1 MTLKSYLA
9 VMDDQRFTHAA
20 MTALQRAQDL
30 ARALGH
36 NEVGT
41 PHLMQALLSDTDGPA
56 KRILERAGADTE
68 ALQRDLASTLASRP
82 TVQGATPQATPDR
95 SLADALKHA
104 ETQAQEWG
112 DRYIAADA
120 LLIGVAKAS
129 PKLSAALPQVETLTE
144 TAHTIRAGKKVDT
157 PDGEQTFEALE
168 RFGIDLTERARNGEL
183 DPVIGRDEEIRRAV
197 QILLRRT
204 KNNPVLI
211 GEPGVGKTAIAEGL
225 AQRIVA
231 GDIPEGLQNKRIVQ
245 LDMGSLLAGAKYR
258 GEFEERLKSV
268 VDDVTQAEG
277 GVVMFID
284 ELHTIVGAGKS
295 EGAVDAGNMLK
306 PALARGQL
314 RLIGATTLSEYRQI
328 EKDAALERRFQPIF
342 VDEPGVEETVT
353 ILRGLKEKYE
363 VHHGV
368 RISDP
373 AIVAAATLSHR
384 YLTDRKLPDA
394 AIDLIDEAASRI
406 RVQLD
411 SLPESIDAL
420 QRRKLELDVE
430 LAALAKEDDPESAG
444 RMQRAQ
450 EELSLLETDIERAQS
465 DWQEEKQRLDALR
478 DAQAERDRV
487 RTQIETAERNY
498 DLDTAAEL
506 RYGHLP
512 KLDERIKDLAQGL
525 HQAKYVSLEVDE
537 DQVAYVVARATGIPV
552 TRLMESEREK
562 LLRMEDELHRRVV
575 GQDAALTAVADAVR
589 RSRAGLAP
597 QGRPIGSF
605 LFLGPTGVGK
615 TETAKAVAEHLF
627 DDEDALV
634 RLDMS
639 EYMEKHS
646 VARLIGAPPGYVGYE
661 EGGQLT
667 ERVRRRPYTV
677 VLFDEVEKAHP
688 DVFNA
693 LLQVLDDGRL
703 TDAKGR
709 TVDFRNTVIV
719 LTSNIASPRI
729 LEMGRA
735 GATQDQLEAAVQSE
749 LQQAFRPEFL
759 NRLDDVVVFR
769 GLDEAQVADIAR
781 LRVNELKTRL
791 EGERIHLTVNEGALE
806 YLAQVGFDPA
816 FGARP
821 LARTVRDELE
831 TPLSKAILAGEIQP
845 GDHVQTETSEG
856 RIRFSTQRPQE
867 VLN

>member
-845 GDHVQTETSEG
+845 GEHVQTETSEG

>member
-1 MTLKSYLA
+1 
-9 VMDDQRFTHAA
+9 MDQQRFTHAA
-20 MTALQRAQDL
+20 TTALQRAQDH
-30 ARALGH
+30 ARDQGH

-41 PHLMQALLSDTDGPA
+41 PHLMQALLTDADGPA
-56 KRILERAGADTE
+56 KRILERAGTDIE
-68 ALQRDLASTLASRP
+68 ALQRDLATTLASRP

-95 SLADALKHA
+95 SLADALKQA
-104 ETQAQEWG
+104 ETQAQAWG
-112 DRYIAADA
+112 DSYIAADA

-144 TAHTIRAGKKVDT
+144 TAHAIRAGKKVDT
-157 PDGEQTFEALE
+157 PDAEQTFEALE
-168 RFGIDLTERARNGEL
+168 RFGIDLTERARSGEL
-183 DPVIGRDEEIRRAV
+183 DPVIGRDEEIRRTV

-231 GDIPEGLQNKRIVQ
+231 GDIPEGLRNKRIVQ

-314 RLIGATTLSEYRQI
+314 RLIGATTLNEYRQI

-342 VDEPGVEETVT
+342 VDEPGVDETVT

-562 LLRMEDELHRRVV
+562 LLRMEDELHKRVV

-769 GLDEAQVADIAR
+769 GLDEAQVANIAR
-781 LRVNELKTRL
+781 LRIDELKARL
-791 EGERIHLTVNEGALE
+791 EGERIHLSVTEDTLA

-821 LARTVRDELE
+821 LARSVRDELE

-845 GDHVQTETSEG
+845 GDHVQTETSDG
-856 RIRFSTQRPQE
+856 RIAFVTQRPQE